1 MVQSETSSVSDRA
14 RTMARQLVAGADLW
28 LPVSASYQDLT
39 IALLPPL
46 VRERFGL
53 SFADRQKREIDR
65 VVAST
70 RWLYPFLPARLRY
83 IGPYQQAQ
91 QRLRGRLTP
100 DFVTRLCNRLWIG
113 RAELPR
119 TSGLVQ

>member
-70 RWLYPFLPARLRY
+70 RWLYPFS
-83 IGPYQQAQ
+83 
-91 QRLRGRLTP
+91 QRGYDISGLISRRNNG
-100 DFVTRLCNRLWIG
+100 C
-113 RAELPR
+113 AEGLPR
-119 TSGLVQ
+119 ISSPDCAIGFGLDALNCPAPQV